1 MARKPECV
9 SADVRERCRR
19 TWSVPHLLVGVESR
33 TSRPRKSGLPSR
45 PPGGPTRLPCRATAP
60 ATEAL
65 PSKPLRRVPKE
76 GTPTRDGGE
85 PAPRGASAR
94 RHRPLLPCGN
104 PGVTHSLRQ
113 RGLFKHKPRGA
124 HVSVLY
130 LATDLPSSAADRAE
144 LL

>member
-76 GTPTRDGGE
+76 GAPTGDGGE

-94 RHRPLLPCGN
+94 RHRPLLPGETRGSLTLCG
-104 PGVTHSLRQ
+104 
-113 RGLFKHKPRGA
+113 KGA
-124 HVSVLY
+124 CSNTNRE
-130 LATDLPSSAADRAE
+130 APTFPFCI
-144 LL
+144 